1 MKNIFSGFLVKI
13 LLALS
18 VLMIP
23 TGCGIYSF
31 SGVSIAPTI
40 KTIQVDVFP
49 NNAPLVNPILSSYFT
64 SQLQDMYSQR
74 TNLNQVKT
82 NGDLVVE
89 GEITQYDQTSVAAVI
104 DPNTG
109 KATAAKVRLTIG
121 VKVRFY
127 NTQDEEQNFDKM
139 FSNYQDIDG
148 NETLSGA
155 QEQQLVEE
163 IVDVIINQIFT
174 ETVAQW

>member
-1 MKNIFSGFLVKI
+1 MKKIFTSLSVRL

-18 VLMIP
+18 VMMIP

-31 SGVSIAPTI
+31 SGVSIAPSI

-49 NNAPLVNPILSSYFT
+49 NNAPLINPILSSYFT

-74 TNLNQVKT
+74 TNLTQVKN
-82 NGDLVVE
+82 NGDLIVE
-89 GEITQYDQTSVAAVI
+89 GEIVQYDQTSVAAVI
-104 DPNTG
+104 NPTTG

-127 NTQDEEQNFDKM
+127 NNQDEEQNFEKS

>member
-1 MKNIFSGFLVKI
+1 MRKIFSTLYVK
-13 LLALS
+13 LLMALA

-31 SGVSIAPTI
+31 SGVSISPTI

-49 NNAPLVNPILSSYFT
+49 NNAPLINPILSSYFT
-64 SQLQDMYSQR
+64 QQLQDMYAQR
-74 TNLNQVKT
+74 TNLNQVKN

-127 NTQDEEQNFDKM
+127 NTQDEEQNFDKT

-163 IVDVIINQIFT
+163 IVSVIINQIFT
-174 ETVAQW
+174 DTVAQW